1 MEKTI
6 SAIRIVCIGAYVQ
19 AYVDVYNVDVCL

>member
-6 SAIRIVCIGAYVQ
+6 SAIGIVCIGAYVQ
-19 AYVDVYNVDVCL
+19 AYVDVYNESTM